1 MNRQRTYEKE
11 HTQLAK
17 VAAKE
22 GIVLLKNE
30 NHILP
35 LKWGTK
41 LALFGKATFDY
52 VCTGGGSGSVNT
64 TYVSNLYDGFKS
76 LGEPVCIEE
85 NLAQYYRQYV
95 QQAYETGRI
104 PGMCIEPELPEEL
117 CQKAREFTDTAV
129 ITISRLSSE
138 SEDRIVAVRDRT
150 AEIQG
155 GLARMAAG
163 TFEDGDFYLSDAE
176 RAMVEQV
183 KKAFPKVIVLLNVC
197 GIVDTAWIS
206 ETSDIQAAMLLFA
219 GGMEGGTA
227 AAELLF
233 GIGNPS
239 GKLPDTF
246 ARHLTDY
253 PSTSGYHESL
263 DYVDYT
269 EDIFVGYR
277 YFETLPGAKDKV
289 IYPFG
294 FGLSYTEFEIKETSV
309 EKTDDQFAVCVDVTN
324 RGSRAGRE
332 VVQLYVSAPQGK
344 LGKAAV
350 SLAAFEKTKCL
361 APGETQSL
369 TLSFTES
376 TIASYDDLGKVKK
389 SAWVLEK
396 GAYSFCLGNS
406 ARNTKR
412 LDFVWTLKDDK
423 IIEQLSAKLTPIN
436 LKKRLL
442 SDGSYEDLPLGEATQ
457 VYSAAKEPSLA
468 QIADSKEKPDFK
480 QVLKGEMALDAFV
493 DALTVEELIHLLGGQ
508 PNAGVCNVGGIGNLP
523 EYNIPNVLM
532 ADGPAGLRIDSR
544 HNISTTAFPCANLL
558 AASWDPELMR
568 EIGIA
573 GAREVKKNGIS
584 IWLTPAVN
592 IHRNPLCGRNFEYYS
607 EDPLLSGVLGA
618 AMVAGMQSQKVAPS
632 LKHLAFNNKETN
644 RKESDS
650 RVSER
655 AAREIYL
662 RAFEIIVKSAKPW
675 YIMSSYNKIN
685 GQRASECRELLVD
698 ILRNE
703 WGFEGL
709 VSSDWDTLGM
719 HSKELKAENDLKMP
733 KGDPDDLQGALRS
746 GAVTIRDLKS
756 SAKRVLQLIMRLN

>member
-376 TIASYDDLGKVKK
+376 MIASYDDLGKVKK

-468 QIADSKEKPDFK
+468 QIADPKEKPDFK

-584 IWLTPAVN
+584 IWLAPAVN

-733 KGDPDDLQGALRS
+733 KGDPEDLQGALRS
-746 GAVTIRDLKS
+746 GTITIRDLKS

>member
-206 ETSDIQAAMLLFA
+206 ETSDIRAAMLLFA

-662 RAFEIIVKSAKPW
+662 RAFEIVVKSAKPW